1 MSKAI
6 IALIL
11 LVLTSFEGLEAQSI
25 DCSRAFTRLE
35 HAICSNPALEVLD
48 AELSNLSEQ
57 AIALRIISE
66 QGVQAMRNELAMR
79 CSAAEEVDMCLVEQ
93 TLGAIAQLSPDFG
106 PVVEIPASHHPQR
119 RVGDLRAALQAGF
132 QEAAEPGTVTDSE
145 KALAKATFKLL
156 DYYREAE
163 GSLSSKGVRP
173 YEVAALEAMVVR
185 GCENLATRRAWQ
197 QVTQTRG
204 HSCDSPLF
212 VVNKGF
218 VGRAG
223 RMFVLANVP

>member
-79 CSAAEEVDMCLVEQ
+79 CSACLLY
-93 TLGAIAQLSPDFG
+93 TSPS
-106 PVVEIPASHHPQR
+106 PR
-119 RVGDLRAALQAGF
+119 
-132 QEAAEPGTVTDSE
+132 DS
-145 KALAKATFKLL
+145 
-156 DYYREAE
+156 
-163 GSLSSKGVRP
+163 
-173 YEVAALEAMVVR
+173 
-185 GCENLATRRAWQ
+185 
-197 QVTQTRG
+197 
-204 HSCDSPLF
+204 
-212 VVNKGF
+212 
-218 VGRAG
+218 
-223 RMFVLANVP
+223 